1 MLLSEKNH
9 CHISSLRAAVF
20 CANLSARSHFFA
32 ACIAQEQCEKRWSL
46 SSVLAG
52 QGYLSPVISRG
63 GRGLVIPFF
72 LQMVSCYMAAGKCRP
87 HISLYLKKHRDLKKI
102 LDCKDFLLFCDFS
115 VTRDFS
121 GMLSSLVPALDLNL
135 DVLLQIISAF
145 PASGHNREKKV
156 DCRHHLAKSPNRYWK
171 CTCHKTLWSLHFCY
185 DSRVP

>member
-1 MLLSEKNH
+1 MWHWELNHLCPLLSCTSHSADQAADWITVLSLHKNKQEFKFITAQS
-9 CHISSLRAAVF
+9 CFSPKQTTATFRPWEQLFSVLTFLQGVISSLLALHRNSV
-20 CANLSARSHFFA
+20 RS
-32 ACIAQEQCEKRWSL
+32 EKL

-115 VTRDFS
+115 VTRDYS
-121 GMLSSLVPALDLNL
+121 TGPRS
-135 DVLLQIISAF
+135 
-145 PASGHNREKKV
+145 
-156 DCRHHLAKSPNRYWK
+156 
-171 CTCHKTLWSLHFCY
+171 
-185 DSRVP
+185 

>member
-1 MLLSEKNH
+1 MWHWELNHLCPLLSCTSHSADQAADWITVLSLHKNKQEFKFYYSSVVLLSETNH

-20 CANLSARSHFFA
+20 CANLSARSYFFA

-63 GRGLVIPFF
+63 SRGLVIPFF

-115 VTRDFS
+115 VTRDYS
-121 GMLSSLVPALDLNL
+121 TGPRS
-135 DVLLQIISAF
+135 
-145 PASGHNREKKV
+145 
-156 DCRHHLAKSPNRYWK
+156 
-171 CTCHKTLWSLHFCY
+171 
-185 DSRVP
+185 

>member
-1 MLLSEKNH
+1 MLLSETNH

-20 CANLSARSHFFA
+20 CANLSARSYFFA

-63 GRGLVIPFF
+63 SRGLVIPFF

-87 HISLYLKKHRDLKKI
+87 HISLYLKKHRDLKKMTVRI
-102 LDCKDFLLFCDFS
+102 FCFS
-115 VTRDFS
+115 VTFQS
-121 GMLSSLVPALDLNL
+121 HVTIVPALDLNL

-156 DCRHHLAKSPNRYWK
+156 AHRHRLAKSPNRYWK
-171 CTCHKTLWSLHFCY
+171 CACHKTLWSLHFCY